1 MDKTEFYNTIYAI
14 LKEVP
19 EGRVITYGWLARL
32 AGEPNQA
39 RRVGRALAEAP
50 GLPGLPGLPC
60 HRVVDSRGRT
70 APRWIEQ
77 RRLLKNEGVRF
88 RPNGCVDLSNYGWE
102 IIQSLR

>member
-1 MDKTEFYNTIYAI
+1 MDKMEFYNTIYAI

-50 GLPGLPGLPC
+50 GEPGLPC
-60 HRVVDSRGRT
+60 HRVVDSQGRT
-70 APRWIEQ
+70 APHWIEQ
-77 RRLLKNEGVRF
+77 RRLLENEGVRF
-88 RPNGCVDLSNYGWE
+88 RPNGCVDLANYKWE